1 MCLLVVR
8 LYMRLR
14 RVGHQSPPHT
24 RSHATGR
31 TEQNRTRTL
40 CVAQFVR
47 GTGPPSYKFGGYN
60 RAQAGTG

>member
-24 RSHATGR
+24 RYPLRVEPYANS
-31 TEQNRTRTL
+31 L
-40 CVAQFVR
+40 CRSVC
-47 GTGPPSYKFGGYN
+47 TGPPSTSYKFGGYN

>member
-24 RSHATGR
+24 RYPLPGR
-31 TEQNRTRTL
+31 T
-40 CVAQFVR
+40 VR
-47 GTGPPSYKFGGYN
+47 ELSVSLSLYGAPKPSYKFGGYN